1 MTEYDAKIKEYRKKI
16 SELQQKKKEIL
27 IKKNS
32 KLAELLYNLMQSDEN
47 FYSDFLKLLEKYKAK
62 EILETL
68 EKPHNEKLKS
78 GEKEVV

>member
-47 FYSDFLKLLEKYKAK
+47 FYSDLLKLLEKYKAE
-62 EILETL
+62 EILATL
-68 EKPHNEKLKS
+68 GKIRNEKLKS
-78 GEKEVV
+78 

>member
-27 IKKNS
+27 VKKNS
-32 KLAELLYNLMQSDEN
+32 KFAELLYNLMQDEN

-68 EKPHNEKLKS
+68 EKTQIGDKN
-78 GEKEVV
+78 V

>member
-27 IKKNS
+27 VKKNL
-32 KLAELLYNLMQSDEN
+32 KFAELLYNLIQSDEN

-62 EILETL
+62 EILEAL
-68 EKPHNEKLKS
+68 EKPKTKIIGDKN
-78 GEKEVV
+78 V

>member
-27 IKKNS
+27 VKKNL
-32 KLAELLYNLMQSDEN
+32 KFAELLYNLIQSDEN
-47 FYSDFLKLLEKYKAK
+47 FYSDFLKLLEKYKAE

-68 EKPHNEKLKS
+68 EKTQNEKLKS
-78 GEKEVV
+78 